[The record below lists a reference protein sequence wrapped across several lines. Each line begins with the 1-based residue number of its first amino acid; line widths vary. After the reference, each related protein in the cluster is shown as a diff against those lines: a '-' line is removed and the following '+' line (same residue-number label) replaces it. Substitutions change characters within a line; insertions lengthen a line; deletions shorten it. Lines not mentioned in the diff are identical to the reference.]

1 MSITV
6 CKPPRVRAL
15 CGILFAA
22 AILGFPGGAALAQKW
37 PEKPVRIVTP
47 FAPGGGTDLF
57 ARILAQRLTEVYAQQ
72 FSVENRP
79 GAGSTLGTE
88 HVAKSPPDGYTLLMT
103 SASFTFNPGLYPK
116 LRYDSVKDFAAVSQ
130 VVRVPHVIV
139 VLPTFPAAN
148 LQEFVKIARSRPAEV
163 LYASSGQGSAMH
175 LAGELFAMVTKTK
188 LTHVPYKGG
197 GATVTAVLGGE
208 ATTAFNTLETV
219 IGQLRAKR
227 LRPLAVSTRERAAA
241 IPDVPTTAEAGVK
254 GYEAIGWF
262 GIFAPSAT
270 PPAVIQQLSG
280 EIAKTMAIPAMRD
293 RAMQEGATP
302 IGSTPA
308 EFQKFVN
315 AEIAKWTKIIQQAGI
330 KLE

>member
-1 MSITV
+1 MST
-6 CKPPRVRAL
+6 PTSMSNRMRAL
-15 CGILFAA
+15 SGAVLAA
-22 AILGFPGGAALAQKW
+22 AILAFTSTDKALAQKW

-57 ARILAQRLTEVYAQQ
+57 ARILAQRLTEVYGQQ

-88 HVAKSPPDGYTLLMT
+88 HVAKSAPDGYTLLMT

-116 LRYDSVKDFAAVSQ
+116 LRYDSIRDFAAVSQ

-139 VLPTFPAAN
+139 VLPSFPAAN
-148 LQEFVKIARSRPAEV
+148 LQEFVKIARSRPGEV
-163 LYASSGQGSAMH
+163 LFASSGQGSAMH
-175 LAGELFAMVTKTK
+175 LAGELFAVVTRTK

-227 LRPLAVSTRERAAA
+227 LRPLAVSTRERSAA
-241 IPDVPTTAEAGVK
+241 IPEVPTTAEAGVK

-262 GIFAPSAT
+262 GILAPSAT
-270 PPAVIQQLSG
+270 PPAVIQQLSA
-280 EIAKTMAIPAMRD
+280 EIAKTMAMPAMRD

-308 EFQKFVN
+308 EFQKFLN
-315 AEIAKWTKIIQQAGI
+315 DEIAKWTKIIQQAGI
-330 KLE
+330 